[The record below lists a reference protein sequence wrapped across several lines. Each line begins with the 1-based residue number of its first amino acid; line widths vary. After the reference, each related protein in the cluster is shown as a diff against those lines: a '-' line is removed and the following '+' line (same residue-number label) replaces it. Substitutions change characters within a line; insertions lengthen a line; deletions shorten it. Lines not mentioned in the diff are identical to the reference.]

1 MRTRL
6 RSPFFQAIGV
16 VLLAGLLVACGP
28 GRPEPSVLRVAV
40 PPNPNMVPLF
50 VVMEQQKDL
59 AVELVPVP
67 GVPELAAAMQGGQ
80 ADAALFFSAA
90 GAKLYNKGA
99 LADLRL
105 WSVNVWRALYLV
117 ADPQASGLDDLVG
130 KKILASFPGGAPDLV
145 MRAAMRQAGYDPD
158 ADFTIEYLPSAQVK
172 QMLLAGKGDAAL
184 LPEPQASALMVKAE
198 AQGLVLEAVA
208 DLQVG
213 FEADAWQPGLIPLGA
228 IFTTQALMDD
238 PDRRAAL
245 ERFDEA
251 YSQACAYAM
260 AHPDETAEIVEQAF
274 AAHFGGQMPAR
285 VVADAIRSDRLVF
298 ESRPSAELRP
308 DLDRFLEI
316 IVGQA
321 PDGEFYASP

>member
-1 MRTRL
+1 MRMKL
-6 RSPFFQAIGV
+6 RSPFFQAIGI
-16 VLLAGLLVACGP
+16 VLLAGLLGACGP
-28 GRPEPSVLRVAV
+28 GRPDPSVLRVAV

-50 VVMEQQKDL
+50 VMMEQQEDL
-59 AVELVPVP
+59 ATELVPVP
-67 GVPELAAAMQGGQ
+67 GVPELTAAMQGGQ

-117 ADPQASGLDDLVG
+117 ADPQVGGLDDLVG

-172 QMLLAGKGDAAL
+172 QMLLAGKGEAAL

-198 AQGLVLEAVA
+198 AQGLALEAVA
-208 DLQVG
+208 DLQAG
-213 FEADAWQPGLIPLGA
+213 FEAAAWQAGLIPLGA
-228 IFTTQALMDD
+228 TFTTQALLDD
-238 PDRRAAL
+238 PARRAAL
-245 ERFDEA
+245 ERFDAA
-251 YSQACAYAM
+251 YSQAGTYAM

-285 VVADAIRSDRLVF
+285 AVADAIRSGRLVF
-298 ESRPSAELRP
+298 ESHSPAELRS
-308 DLDRFLEI
+308 DLDSFLEI

-321 PDGEFYASP
+321 PDDGFYASP